1 MWITCVFSLSTYY
14 SGFPDGTIVKNLPA
28 MQETQETQVW
38 SLDWEDPWRRKW
50 QPIPV
55 FCPGKFHG
63 NRILVG
69 TCPRVCKIV
78 GHLERLST
86 HIKIC
91 ITLVSRVQLFVTLW
105 TVAHQAPLFMGI
117 PGKDSKWSGLPCP
130 PLEVLCNPAL
140 PHCRLIL
147 YCLNHQEIPRIL
159 EWVVACPFSRRSSRS
174 RNQTGVS
181 CIAGGFFTSW
191 ATREAHF
198 YLIFAYKF
206 EIS

>member
-1 MWITCVFSLSTYY
+1 MRITCVFSLSTYY

-38 SLDWEDPWRRKW
+38 SLDWEDPWRGKW

-91 ITLVSRVQLFVTLW
+91 ITLVSNVSNSLW
-105 TVAHQAPLFMGI
+105 PCGLWPIRLLCSWGFQARI
-117 PGKDSKWSGLPCP
+117 PNGVGCH
-130 PLEVLCNPAL
+130 VLL
-140 PHCRLIL
+140 
-147 YCLNHQEIPRIL
+147 
-159 EWVVACPFSRRSSRS
+159 
-174 RNQTGVS
+174 
-181 CIAGGFFTSW
+181 
-191 ATREAHF
+191 
-198 YLIFAYKF
+198 
-206 EIS
+206 